1 MKPKSLLHIN
11 SSVQLLFHSRT
22 SNNMINLLHERTLR
36 VIIKLHHLKEERL
49 GKDNSFTVYHFNIQS
64 LATEMFKVSNNTT
77 ATIIGDLLTRSHHS
91 YNLCSKSNFIVPC
104 VRAFI
109 RNMIPDYIK
118 ESETLDIFKNKIR
131 K

>member
-1 MKPKSLLHIN
+1 MEPKSLLHIN

-22 SNNMINLLHERTLR
+22 SNNMINLLHERALR

-64 LATEMFKVSNNTT
+64 LATEMFKVSNNTA

-91 YNLCSKSNFIVPC
+91 YNLC
-104 VRAFI
+104 
-109 RNMIPDYIK
+109 
-118 ESETLDIFKNKIR
+118 
-131 K
+131 